1 MSENFNQKR
10 TKKSKKY
17 ATKKEV
23 SFDIVTLHK
32 THTYAYIKEKQVCFA
47 LSDIFERCWACVR
60 SDLMR
65 TFLKT
70 TRESDHVMK
79 SLLSFFSRFW
89 GSFSLFFF
97 VSLSLFCVARAR
109 AVSLFLFF
117 FRRRQRTRVEKK
129 ISAMLWTMMMKIRD
143 F

>member
-1 MSENFNQKR
+1 MGARS
-10 TKKSKKY
+10 
-17 ATKKEV
+17 
-23 SFDIVTLHK
+23 I
-32 THTYAYIKEKQVCFA
+32 
-47 LSDIFERCWACVR
+47 R
-60 SDLMR
+60 SDENVSEDHA
-65 TFLKT
+65 
-70 TRESDHVMK
+70 REFDYVIK

-129 ISAMLWTMMMKIRD
+129 ISAMLWTMMMKIPRVL
-143 F
+143 

>member
-1 MSENFNQKR
+1 MGG
-10 TKKSKKY
+10 
-17 ATKKEV
+17 
-23 SFDIVTLHK
+23 
-32 THTYAYIKEKQVCFA
+32 
-47 LSDIFERCWACVR
+47 VR

-70 TRESDHVMK
+70 TRESDCVMK

-117 FRRRQRTRVEKK
+117 FRRGQRTRVEKK

-143 F
+143 SLNVCVDVQKDRCSDLSPGQTRFFLYLL

>member
-1 MSENFNQKR
+1 MGG
-10 TKKSKKY
+10 
-17 ATKKEV
+17 
-23 SFDIVTLHK
+23 
-32 THTYAYIKEKQVCFA
+32 
-47 LSDIFERCWACVR
+47 VR

-70 TRESDHVMK
+70 TRESDCVIK